1 MHVADFDYSLPQELI
16 AQYPAPRR
24 RDARLLILE
33 SDGGQRDTGIGE
45 LPSMVAPGDL
55 IVLNDTRVIPARLRS
70 AKETGGAVEIL
81 IEKFLTDYRA
91 LAQIRASKAPKSG
104 ARIKIE
110 PTGDVIVAGRRD
122 DLFVIETA
130 RAESL
135 RALVEK
141 CGHVP
146 LPPYIARPDEALD
159 RERYQTVYAS
169 KPGAIA
175 APTAGLHLD
184 REMLGQFEDRGAVLG
199 YVTLHV
205 GAGTFQP
212 LRTDDIASHTMHAER
227 IEVPAALCN
236 KFRETRAAGKRII
249 AIGTTVVRAL
259 ETAADRSRLIAPY
272 SDETRLFIRPGY
284 DFRAVDAMLTNFHL
298 PRSTLLMLVCAFGG
312 CDKVMAAYHHAVAE
326 GYRFFSYGDA
336 MWLERARSGKPGE

>member
-1 MHVADFDYSLPQELI
+1 MHVADFDYSLPPELI

-45 LPSMVAPGDL
+45 LPSMVASGDL
-55 IVLNDTRVIPARLRS
+55 IVLNDTRVIPARLRG

-81 IEKFLTDYRA
+81 IEKFLTEYSA

-122 DLFVIETA
+122 DLFVIKTA

-184 REMLGQFEDRGAVLG
+184 LEMLGQFEDRGAVLG

-227 IEVPAALCN
+227 IEVPAALCD
-236 KFRETRAAGKRII
+236 KFRETRAAGKARHRDWDHRRSS
-249 AIGTTVVRAL
+249 ARNGGGSEPSYRSLLRRNARVHPA
-259 ETAADRSRLIAPY
+259 RSRL
-272 SDETRLFIRPGY
+272 SRG
-284 DFRAVDAMLTNFHL
+284 
-298 PRSTLLMLVCAFGG
+298 
-312 CDKVMAAYHHAVAE
+312 
-326 GYRFFSYGDA
+326 
-336 MWLERARSGKPGE
+336 

>member
-33 SDGGQRDTGIGE
+33 SDGDQRDTGIGE
-45 LPSMVAPGDL
+45 LPAMVAPGDL
-55 IVLNDTRVIPARLRS
+55 IVLNDTRVLPARLRG

-81 IEKFLTDYRA
+81 IEKFLTEYSA

-110 PTGDVIVAGRRD
+110 PTGEVVVAGRRD

-146 LPPYIARPDEALD
+146 LPPYIARPDEAPD

-169 KPGAIA
+169 NPGAIA

-212 LRTDDIASHTMHAER
+212 LRTNDIASHTMHAER
-227 IEVPAALCN
+227 IEVPAALCD
-236 KFRETRAAGKRII
+236 KFRATRAAGKRVI

-259 ETAADRSRLIAPY
+259 ETATDRNRLLAPY
-272 SDETRLFIRPGY
+272 SGETRLFIRPGY
-284 DFRAVDAMLTNFHL
+284 AFRAIDAMLTNFHL

-312 CDKVMAAYHHAVAE
+312 CEKVMAAYHHAVAK

-336 MWLERARSGKPGE
+336 MWLEPTRSGKPGE

>member
-55 IVLNDTRVIPARLRS
+55 IVLNDTRVIPARLRG

-81 IEKFLTDYRA
+81 IEKFLTEYSA

-130 RAESL
+130 HAESL

-199 YVTLHV
+199 YLTLHV

-227 IEVPAALCN
+227 IEVPAALCD
-236 KFRETRAAGKRII
+236 KFRETRAAGKRVI

-259 ETAADRSRLIAPY
+259 ETAADRNRRIVPY
-272 SDETRLFIRPGY
+272 SGETRLFIRPGY
-284 DFRAVDAMLTNFHL
+284 DFLAVDAMLTNFHL

-336 MWLERARSGKPGE
+336 MWLEPARSGKLVE

>member
-1 MHVADFDYSLPQELI
+1 MKLSDFDYPLPHELI
-16 AQYPAPRR
+16 AQYPAPCR

-33 SDGGQRDTGIGE
+33 GNGTRRDAVIGE
-45 LPSMVAPGDL
+45 LPSMVAAGDL
-55 IVLNDTRVIPARLRS
+55 IVLNDTRVIPARLRG
-70 AKETGGAVEIL
+70 AKETGGAAEIL
-81 IEKFLTDYRA
+81 IEKFLTEYRA
-91 LAQIRASKAPKSG
+91 LAQIRASKAPKAG

-110 PTGDVIVAGRRD
+110 PAGEVIVAGRRD

-130 RAESL
+130 SAESL
-135 RALVEK
+135 HLLVEK

-146 LPPYIARPDEALD
+146 LPPYITRPDEALD

-169 KPGAIA
+169 NPGAIA

-205 GAGTFQP
+205 GAGTFLP

-227 IEVPAALCN
+227 IEVPAALCDQ
-236 KFRETRAAGKRII
+236 FRETRAAGKRII

-259 ETAADRSRLIAPY
+259 ETAADRNRLIAPY
-272 SDETRLFIRPGY
+272 SGETRLFIRPGY
-284 DFRAVDAMLTNFHL
+284 DFLTVDAMLTNFHL

-312 CDKVMAAYHHAVAE
+312 CDKVMAGYHHAVAE

-336 MWLERARSGKPGE
+336 MCLESARSGKLRR

>member
-55 IVLNDTRVIPARLRS
+55 IVLNDTRVIPARLRG

-272 SDETRLFIRPGY
+272 SGETRLFIRPGY